1 MPNNAIIN
9 LNINGNDKKQARGQF
24 SACTIGYSGYFY
36 IMRRMAN
43 RKPPER
49 HAADGTRSKHKGTS
63 LPEAVKLRVPA
74 AEWLDDPDSWDKHK
88 FVKETSDFLWDTY
101 GIGSKMDRHV
111 LAMLA
116 DQIDTYIQCNRG
128 LEGEDI
134 VVSVNGGSSLGTH
147 PLITI
152 RDKTIT
158 KVISL
163 MNELGLTPRS
173 RLTAKKEDGKPL
185 AGFLKGPGGT

>member
-1 MPNNAIIN
+1 
-9 LNINGNDKKQARGQF
+9 
-24 SACTIGYSGYFY
+24 
-36 IMRRMAN
+36 MRRMAN
-43 RKPPER
+43 RKPPEV
-49 HAADGTRSKHKGTS
+49 HAKDGTRPKHKGTS
-63 LPEAVKLRVPA
+63 LPTAVRDRVPV
-74 AEWLDDPDSWDKHK
+74 AEWLDNPDAWDKQT
-88 FVKETSDFLWDTY
+88 FIVETSAFLWDTY

-116 DQIDTYIQCNRG
+116 DQIDTYIECNRG

-152 RDKTIT
+152 RDKTIVKIIT
-158 KVISL
+158 L

-185 AGFLKGPGGT
+185 AGFLKGPGNK